1 VVEQAEFYETQQ
13 KTNNQIRNVSPII
26 FLRNFQNFIKAM
38 LISEVTFKIPGLSVL
53 DLCCGRGGDM
63 VKWKKANVAHYVG
76 LDFSDSS
83 ITEAQT
89 RYLSL
94 VLD

>member
-1 VVEQAEFYETQQ
+1 
-13 KTNNQIRNVSPII
+13 
-26 FLRNFQNFIKAM
+26 
-38 LISEVTFKIPGLSVL
+38 
-53 DLCCGRGGDM
+53 M
-63 VKWKKANVAHYVG
+63 VKWKKANVSHYVG

-94 VLD
+94 VIDQAHNRRDRFPAIFIVADAGDQQNLLTEIFQRDEKLKRLRQKIIFDVVST

>member
-1 VVEQAEFYETQQ
+1 
-13 KTNNQIRNVSPII
+13 
-26 FLRNFQNFIKAM
+26 M
-38 LISEVTFKIPGLSVL
+38 TFKTPGLSVL

-63 VKWKKANVAHYVG
+63 VKWKKANVSHYVG

-94 VLD
+94 VIDQAHNPRDRFPAIFIVADAGDQQNLLTDIF